1 MLCALAVSQA
11 VGQHRMRRL
20 NNGVRTA
27 VHLSDLRCGKL
38 TKNAKHLEELHRL
51 LPYSYCANILTHWQL
66 THCDNRTIVGPGR
79 WRGGGWGEIWGPLAV
94 VPYMCHTWLKF
105 VKHLHRLLPY
115 SAIQTFSL
123 S

>member
-27 VHLSDLRCGKL
+27 VHLSDLRCGEL
-38 TKNAKHLEELHRL
+38 TKNVKHLEELHRL
-51 LPYSYCANILTHWQL
+51 LPYSYYANILTQL

-79 WRGGGWGEIWGPLAV
+79 WRGGEGGGGKPGD
-94 VPYMCHTWLKF
+94 PWL
-105 VKHLHRLLPY
+105 
-115 SAIQTFSL
+115 
-123 S
+123 